1 MILYILFYQ
10 RSSPT
15 EKGMK
20 KIEAPVAFLHAIDAL
35 FTSANAAQ

>member
-20 KIEAPVAFLHAIDAL
+20 KIEAPKKIMNDPQV
-35 FTSANAAQ
+35 